1 MSSHSRAKV
10 FKEATILRGPRK
22 VARQRDLRFD
32 RVQ

>member
-1 MSSHSRAKV
+1 MSSLSRAKG
-10 FKEATILRGPRK
+10 FKENKILRGPRK